1 MANWDLHKAKEYI
14 EKARENWRG
23 LPPTDP
29 HRLIIDDLISAL
41 NHLHGAIERTATGD

>member
-14 EKARENWRG
+14 ENARENWRG
-23 LPPTDP
+23 LPLTDP
-29 HRLIIDDLISAL
+29 WRLILDDLINAL